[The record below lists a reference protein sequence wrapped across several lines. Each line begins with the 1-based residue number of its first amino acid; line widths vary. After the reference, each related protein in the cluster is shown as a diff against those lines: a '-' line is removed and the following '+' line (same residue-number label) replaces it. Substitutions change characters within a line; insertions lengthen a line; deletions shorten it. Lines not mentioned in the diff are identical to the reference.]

1 MTINLELIAKANNTT
16 LKRVQTIYSQL
27 FGDAELPA
35 DVAELHIT
43 GVLERIKQHK
53 ETVAIACDRYIKEAE
68 KQQKKSGKN
77 GNGADTSTGK
87 GSIQERLKKDRE
99 TTKKLTQARFV
110 AIVQESN
117 KKLADWLQNGIN
129 EDELT
134 PELRAALSDSE
145 DEVMDALTSVIDVEG
160 NYVIDEA
167 PKLAQPSIIG
177 WLPPS
182 QPEHLESIGVN

>member
-1 MTINLELIAKANNTT
+1 MINAQSIAKANATT
-16 LKRVQTIYSQL
+16 EKRVLTIYSQL

-43 GVLERIKQHK
+43 GVLERIKTHK
-53 ETVAIACDRYIKEAE
+53 ETVAIACDHYIKEAE
-68 KQQKKSGKN
+68 KQQKKTAKN
-77 GNGADTSTGK
+77 GNGAGASTGK

-129 EDELT
+129 EEELT

-145 DEVMDALTSVIDVEG
+145 DEVLDALTGVIDVEG

-167 PKLAQPSIIG
+167 PKLATPLIAG

-182 QPEHLESIGVN
+182 PQEHLESAGVN